1 MAFDAAQILRQ
12 TYASGA
18 ERIDVSS
25 LMRQTEPQAVARGEL
40 MGTAVVL
47 QEDPM
52 AELMDSMEELS
63 FQFEEKTAKR
73 VAERRL
79 GEMQGPRS
87 ALVKA
92 IETWMSMM
100 PDMPGRDFITR
111 LARGLRSAAGAGNLP
126 DARELLKELARGST
140 DPSHQFAMLDIL
152 EQAFGVGEEDLQ
164 ALVRQAKAALV
175 QEKGPEIR
183 AGINLAEE
191 VNARATTP
199 EQMQELRDM
208 YRSEVVGFTSPQD
221 CFRSLLASRGPGR
234 LADAISFLIAGC
246 GKDLASSSPSL
257 EAASLGRILTDLGCV
272 HSLQSV
278 LEDLSALAARMGKE
292 FGEKCLMN
300 GEQMTGRV
308 MDLTEQAF
316 VDAAFQAAFPA
327 AFHEGRRQAAARGRR
342 AGTSRRAC
350 RARERRRGGLRMTAP
365 SWVDSV
371 VGEFGQSAG
380 LGRISLGDKGVAALS
395 FQNGL
400 RTGYIAKS
408 GRAVFAVKIADR
420 DVTLPAVN
428 AAFAF
433 LWRLAM
439 EFGGVS

>member
-1 MAFDAAQILRQ
+1 MALDAAQILRQ

-18 ERIDVSS
+18 ERIDVAS

-140 DPSHQFAMLDIL
+140 DSSHQFAMLDIL
-152 EQAFGVGEEDLQ
+152 EQAFGVGEEELQ

-191 VNARATTP
+191 VNARRCRSCATCIAARSSVSRARRTASVRFSQAAAPVVSPTP
-199 EQMQELRDM
+199 
-208 YRSEVVGFTSPQD
+208 
-221 CFRSLLASRGPGR
+221 FR
-234 LADAISFLIAGC
+234 
-246 GKDLASSSPSL
+246 SSSP
-257 EAASLGRILTDLGCV
+257 
-272 HSLQSV
+272 
-278 LEDLSALAARMGKE
+278 
-292 FGEKCLMN
+292 
-300 GEQMTGRV
+300 
-308 MDLTEQAF
+308 
-316 VDAAFQAAFPA
+316 
-327 AFHEGRRQAAARGRR
+327 AAARILRLRR
-342 AGTSRRAC
+342 PRLKLRRSGASSPTSAAC
-350 RARERRRGGLRMTAP
+350 IACSL
-365 SWVDSV
+365 SW
-371 VGEFGQSAG
+371 
-380 LGRISLGDKGVAALS
+380 K
-395 FQNGL
+395 
-400 RTGYIAKS
+400 T
-408 GRAVFAVKIADR
+408 
-420 DVTLPAVN
+420 
-428 AAFAF
+428 
-433 LWRLAM
+433 
-439 EFGGVS
+439 